1 MITDRIGLHSVLLPL
16 LISLRSY
23 HTICHLV
30 LVNSRFSGQ
39 IEPAVFV
46 SKFRSNSWRHLS
58 VPTFGALLSARVIV
72 LLDKKIVNFTSGFKN
87 ISLLLLPSPPTVR
100 LPVSSWHKFCKITRL
115 NRENFVCEEN
125 TFCLFFDRTYEIQLN
140 GGTPFDTG
148 VDLDPSIS
156 LKGT

>member
-1 MITDRIGLHSVLLPL
+1 MIPDRIGLHSVLLPL

-23 HTICHLV
+23 HSICHLV

-39 IEPAVFV
+39 SEPAVFF
-46 SKFRSNSWRHLS
+46 SRFRSNSRRH
-58 VPTFGALLSARVIV
+58 VGVTTFGVLLSALVIV
-72 LLDKKIVNFTSGFKN
+72 LLDKQIVNITSGFKN

-100 LPVSSWHKFCKITRL
+100 LPVSSWHRFYKITRL
-115 NRENFVCEEN
+115 NRESFVCEEN

-148 VDLDPSIS
+148 ADLDPSIS